1 MKKARYSCITIKYR
15 LILKTNPHDNLK
27 SKSTNL
33 LKLKTKLII
42 YLEKGKKKLKIKTIE
57 SLIFFSYALIIF

>member
-15 LILKTNPHDNLK
+15 LILRTNPHDNLK

-42 YLEKGKKKLKIKTIE
+42 NLEKGKQIKNKNN
-57 SLIFFSYALIIF
+57 